1 MNLFK
6 KKPPAQTLTRTEA
19 LSCIPH
25 RSSTVI
31 WSELGNG
38 DVLIEYKLNL
48 KPFFIEIIRKFTKT
62 PQRDLTKKLQL
73 DSMGSSVWHML
84 DGQQNIKTIIEV
96 VSAESGLP
104 LAEAEISVTKFL
116 RELGRRGIL
125 LIG

>member
-1 MNLFK
+1 M
-6 KKPPAQTLTRTEA
+6 
-19 LSCIPH
+19 
-25 RSSTVI
+25 
-31 WSELGNG
+31 
-38 DVLIEYKLNL
+38 
-48 KPFFIEIIRKFTKT
+48 
-62 PQRDLTKKLQL
+62 TKKLQL